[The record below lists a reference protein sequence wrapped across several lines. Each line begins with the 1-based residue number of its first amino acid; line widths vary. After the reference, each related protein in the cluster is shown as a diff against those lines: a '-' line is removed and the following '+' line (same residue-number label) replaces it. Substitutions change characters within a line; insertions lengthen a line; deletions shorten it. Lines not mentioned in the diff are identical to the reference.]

1 MESTAGG
8 MESAEGGMESRV
20 KGTKI
25 YTLSRDAMRG
35 QAAIPYN
42 SQRELMPY
50 QSLRSWINK
59 KTNRSSSFY
68 FGGVTS
74 TKVEPLFGILISIV
88 L

>member
-1 MESTAGG
+1 MESTEGG

-42 SQRELMPY
+42 P
-50 QSLRSWINK
+50 
-59 KTNRSSSFY
+59 
-68 FGGVTS
+68 FGLG
-74 TKVEPLFGILISIV
+74 
-88 L
+88 